1 MTNIGKNV
9 IQSEIILSIP
19 VPEKIFQKKFA
30 GTKKML
36 TFAIPFEKRGTEE
49 IIEKTGKYK

>member
-1 MTNIGKNV
+1 MALKKV
-9 IQSEIILSIP
+9 
-19 VPEKIFQKKFA
+19 QKKFA
-30 GTKKML
+30 GKKKML

>member
-1 MTNIGKNV
+1 MGGYIVLG
-9 IQSEIILSIP
+9 LSAAENGP
-19 VPEKIFQKKFA
+19 KKVQKKFA
-30 GTKKML
+30 GKKKML